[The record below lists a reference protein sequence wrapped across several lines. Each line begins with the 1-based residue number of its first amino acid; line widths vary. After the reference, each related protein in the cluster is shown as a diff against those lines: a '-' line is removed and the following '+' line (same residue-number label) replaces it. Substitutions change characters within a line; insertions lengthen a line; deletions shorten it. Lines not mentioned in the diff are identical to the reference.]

1 MSDWKRTIEYI
12 NSFPNEKSVFTPIDV
27 KDYVEKHTDTISL
40 YVNYLHKAGFLKRTG
55 RGVYRRVQDIPSGL
69 TLTQLKKFAYPK
81 GATWEDRKRIVE
93 RYWKL
98 HNIKDKINDY

>member
-1 MSDWKRTIEYI
+1 MSDWKKVIEYI
-12 NSFPNEKSVFTPIDV
+12 NSFPNENWVITPLMV
-27 KDYVEKHTDTISL
+27 KEHLDNKGETIAL

-55 RGVYRRVQDIPSGL
+55 RGIYRRVQDIPPTL

-81 GATWEDRKRIVE
+81 GANWEDRKRIVE

-98 HNIKDKINDY
+98 HGIKNKIND